1 MLNARPPQPDPA
13 QQPGHNDPQGVVPA
27 GSRFRVLL
35 TEDRAR
41 PDEHWTRQVPALLRP
56 MGVEA
61 HIAST
66 GEQALDIL
74 QTGRVHAAVIDL
86 NTPLPPNVSGG
97 LANTSGGGAGG
108 LWLMQVIHRLPAR
121 PPVVVVNSRSYSQR
135 QVQRLLNQALDLGA
149 FSVINWPVQLDT
161 LLATFQRLLE
171 RAYNNAWP
179 PPPEL
184 GNPPEELN

>member
-1 MLNARPPQPDPA
+1 MLPARPPHPDPRLPR
-13 QQPGHNDPQGVVPA
+13 PGDELPQGP
-27 GSRFRVLL
+27 RFRVLL

-56 MGVEA
+56 LGVDA
-61 HIAST
+61 RIAST
-66 GEQALDIL
+66 GPEALDIL
-74 QTGRVHAAVIDL
+74 KAGLVHAAVIDL
-86 NTPLPPNVSGG
+86 NTPAPNAAG
-97 LANTSGGGAGG
+97 NDPGAGG

-161 LLATFQRLLE
+161 LLSTFQRLLE
-171 RAYNNAWP
+171 RAYNNHWPPESP
-179 PPPEL
+179 PPPEAQS
-184 GNPPEELN
+184 GNDTN

>member
-1 MLNARPPQPDPA
+1 MLNARPPHPT
-13 QQPGHNDPQGVVPA
+13 PGPTPGPNDLLGVVPT
-27 GSRFRVLL
+27 GPRFRVLL

-61 HIAST
+61 HVAST
-66 GEQALDIL
+66 GKQALEIL
-74 QTGRVHAAVIDL
+74 HAGRVHAAVIDL
-86 NTPLPPNVSGG
+86 NTPAPNAAG
-97 LANTSGGGAGG
+97 NDPGAGG
-108 LWLMQVIHRLPAR
+108 LWLMQVIHRLPAK

-179 PPPEL
+179 PEK
-184 GNPPEELN
+184 